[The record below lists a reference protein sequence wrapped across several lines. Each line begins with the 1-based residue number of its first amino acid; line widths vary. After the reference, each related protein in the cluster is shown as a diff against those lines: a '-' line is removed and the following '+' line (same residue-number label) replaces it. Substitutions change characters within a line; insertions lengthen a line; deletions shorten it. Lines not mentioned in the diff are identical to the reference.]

1 MLLSNSPEIVTP
13 KVIGRI
19 KERNECLDK
28 FNLKYRKDLEKSKQ
42 DYEIKDYISDLIG
55 LRVICHYESDIKK
68 IVEILKGNF
77 ELIELTDKTSQ
88 LLEQKGFGYKGIH
101 MDLKLNND
109 RKKLSEYSRISKL
122 QFEVQI
128 RSIVQDAW
136 SEVDHKLKYKKS
148 LSDDLQRKIV
158 VLASLFE
165 LADREFDSIRVA
177 AINEFEERI
186 VAEQNQHK
194 AVINVFNLLSFLK
207 V

>member
-1 MLLSNSPEIVTP
+1 
-13 KVIGRI
+13 
-19 KERNECLDK
+19 
-28 FNLKYRKDLEKSKQ
+28 
-42 DYEIKDYISDLIG
+42 
-55 LRVICHYESDIKK
+55 
-68 IVEILKGNF
+68 
-77 ELIELTDKTSQ
+77 
-88 LLEQKGFGYKGIH
+88 

-207 V
+207 VKFEDFQFEDYKLEGFVEEILTMKIITIGDFIKAYEAHYENVTKYKEYREDLHGDRINPYTFLRHILYLNNARLFNQILFDMQRENFSKWLGKIGK